1 MNTASPPVIAPQHY
15 FRSIDGLRLFAAA
28 NVVLFHLEQS
38 GGLYRLQGSPGWLFV
53 LIKGPAF
60 HATLFFILA
69 GFIYTIK
76 YSAHAQQFNVPRFL
90 LSRLRALYP
99 LHVVATLAMVPFV
112 LLAAPQQIP
121 WGKLAFSVGMHL
133 SLLWSLFPLHSF
145 SLNTP
150 SWALSAFFFCYLLFG
165 PTLKLIMR
173 IERRSR
179 LVGALGLCL
188 LPALGW
194 SFLYPQMSG
203 TEGAESFFHVFA
215 PLRFFEFVTGMLL
228 ARLFAINAQRCGKP
242 SGSLSPLQ
250 NDLIIGGVLVLI
262 VANLLLRRVLGEGF
276 VWASYHVVM
285 LPLYA
290 TLLYRFARGSG
301 IFAAFTGL
309 PLVRLLGQSSF
320 YPYLLHIPLSSWIG
334 WVLAHQFG
342 YKRFLH
348 EPLNITLFI
357 VGLYGLSALYWHR
370 RGRAR
375 RRARTMAGAVQSA

>member
-1 MNTASPPVIAPQHY
+1 MQAATPPVIAPQHY
-15 FRSIDGLRLFAAA
+15 FGSIDGLRLFAAA

-38 GGLYRLQGSPGWLFV
+38 GGLYRLQGNPGWLFV

-76 YSAHAQQFNVPRFL
+76 YTAHAQQFNVPRFL
-90 LSRLRALYP
+90 TSRLRALYP
-99 LHVVATLAMVPFV
+99 LHVVATLAMVPFIV
-112 LLAAPQQIP
+112 LASPQELP
-121 WGKLAFSVGMHL
+121 WGKLAFSLGMHL
-133 SLLWSLFPLHSF
+133 SMLWSLFPFYSF

-173 IERRSR
+173 IERRSS

-194 SFLYPQMSG
+194 SFLYPHFSDSAAGQ
-203 TEGAESFFHVFA
+203 SFFHVFA
-215 PLRFFEFVTGMLL
+215 PIRFFEFVIGMLL
-228 ARLFAINAQRCGKP
+228 ARLFALNAQHCGKP
-242 SGSLSPLQ
+242 AGSLSPLK
-250 NDLIIGGVLVLI
+250 NDLMIGGVLVLI
-262 VANLLLRRVLGEGF
+262 VGNLLLRRVLGEGF

-285 LPLYA
+285 VPLYA

-301 IFAAFTGL
+301 LFASFTAV
-309 PLVRLLGQSSF
+309 PLVRLLGQCSF
-320 YPYLLHIPLSSWIG
+320 YPYLLHIPISSWIG
-334 WVLAHQFG
+334 YILANGFG

-348 EPLNITLFI
+348 EPLNISLFMI
-357 VGLYGLSALYWHR
+357 ALYGLSALYWHQ
-370 RGRAR
+370 RGRAK
-375 RRARTMAGAVQSA
+375 RRARSMAGAVQRA